1 MNKILLLLGLVTTMF
16 TSAQTPLMN
25 ANCDITLTIQ
35 GGDGTNGVSVTYN
48 PSTQLYYTVFA
59 GNSLYPIETHSS
71 SGTSIAS
78 EEVGFDVRGM
88 WYNPSTKTIQ
98 GISYDNQGGFE
109 LKLNTDGT
117 IKGSV
122 ATSFSYGMEG
132 QTVATYA
139 EKKKSIMFVE
149 GNTAY
154 FFKPGKTKS
163 KTVILS
169 PTDMNTT
176 LNTNGP
182 MYTGVKNYEIALFEA
197 ETMTVHLFSASS
209 GKETGKVVLKSG
221 TCETIE
227 EAPDFF
233 RVSYCNERVF
243 LFDTDSRTWTGY
255 KLFD

>member
-1 MNKILLLLGLVTTMF
+1 MNKLLLVLCLVTTMF
-16 TSAQTPLMN
+16 TTAQSPLMN
-25 ANCDITLTIQ
+25 SNCDITLTVQ
-35 GGDGTNGVSVTYN
+35 GEDGTNGVSVAYN

-59 GNSLYPIETHSS
+59 GNSAYPIEVHSS

-78 EEVGFDVRGM
+78 QEVGFDVRGM
-88 WYNPSTKTIQ
+88 WYNPSTKSLQ

-109 LKLNTDGT
+109 IKLNTDGT

-139 EKKKSIMFVE
+139 AKKKAIMFVE
-149 GNTAY
+149 GNTVY
-154 FFKPGKTKS
+154 FFKPGKSKS
-163 KTVILS
+163 KTLTLS

-209 GKETGKVVLKSG
+209 GKETGKVVLKAGSCDPVDDVP
-221 TCETIE
+221 TY
-227 EAPDFF
+227 FK
-233 RVSYCNERVF
+233 VSYANDRVF
-243 LFDTDSRTWTGY
+243 LFDTESRTWTGY

>member
-1 MNKILLLLGLVTTMF
+1 MNKLLLVLCLVTAMF
-16 TSAQTPLMN
+16 ATAQSPLMN
-25 ANCDITLTIQ
+25 SNCDITLTVQ
-35 GGDGTNGVSVTYN
+35 SEDGTNGVSVAYN

-59 GNSLYPIETHSS
+59 GNSSYPIEVHSS

-88 WYNPSTKTIQ
+88 WYNPSTKSLQ

-109 LKLNTDGT
+109 IKLNTDGT

-139 EKKKSIMFVE
+139 AKKKLIMFVE
-149 GNTAY
+149 GYTAY
-154 FFKPGKTKS
+154 FFKPGKSKS
-163 KTVILS
+163 KTLTLL

-221 TCETIE
+221 SCDPVED
-227 EAPDFF
+227 APTYFK
-233 RVSYCNERVF
+233 VSYANDRVF
-243 LFDTDSRTWTGY
+243 LFDTESRTWTGY

>member
-1 MNKILLLLGLVTTMF
+1 MNKILLMLGLATTMF
-16 TSAQTPLMN
+16 TTAQSPLMN
-25 ANCDITLTIQ
+25 SNCDITLTVQ
-35 GGDGTNGVSVTYN
+35 GEDGTNGVSVTYN

-59 GNSLYPIETHSS
+59 GNSMYPIEVHSS
-71 SGTSIAS
+71 SGTSIATQ
-78 EEVGFDVRGM
+78 EVGFDVRGM

-109 LKLNTDGT
+109 IKLNTDGT
-117 IKGSV
+117 IMGSN
-122 ATSFSYGMEG
+122 ATSFSYGMDG
-132 QTVATYA
+132 QSVATYA
-139 EKKKSIMFVE
+139 VKKKSVMFVE

-154 FFKPGKTKS
+154 FFKPGKSKS
-163 KTVILS
+163 KPLTLS

-209 GKETGKVVLKSG
+209 GKETGKVALKAGS
-221 TCETIE
+221 CAAIE
-227 EAPDFF
+227 EVPSYF
-233 RVSYCNERVF
+233 RVSYCNDRVF
-243 LFDTDSRTWTGY
+243 LFDTYSRTWTGY